1 MFKQN
6 ISKLDLS
13 TEAKSIMKQGYGF
26 RSDSISALDYQ
37 GEVSAVDSLRQEIF
51 DCDNVAMLSDIA
63 NYCHLTLIAADKDPD
78 DLTDEQIE
86 SDLKSVDNFLKK
98 QFKKPIVLWLC
109 ANKANVIISYMDIGF
124 EEFSDFNISTYK
136 LPKNAILFT
145 DFSSDGAGFFMD
157 ADDITVTGDST
168 AEFDQLSDDDLVELI
183 DTDNIIFSK
192 NQIKQIK
199 SLHRPGVERY
209 FATHEL
215 LHA

>member
-13 TEAKSIMKQGYGF
+13 TETRKIINQGYGY
-26 RSDSISALDYQ
+26 RSDSISELDYQ

-51 DCDNVAMLSDIA
+51 DCDNVAMLSDIV
-63 NYCHLTLIAADKDPD
+63 NYCHLTLIAADKNSD

-109 ANKANVIISYMDIGF
+109 ANKADVIISYMNIGY

-183 DTDNIIFSK
+183 DTDNIFSK

-199 SLHRPGVERY
+199 ALHRPGVERY

>member
-6 ISKLDLS
+6 INKLLS
-13 TEAKSIMKQGYGF
+13 TEARTIVKQGYGF

-37 GEVSAVDSLRQEIF
+37 GEVSAVDSLTQEIF
-51 DCDNVAMLSDIA
+51 DCDNVAILSDIA
-63 NYCHLTLIAADKDPD
+63 NYCHLTLIAADKNPD

-86 SDLKSVDNFLKK
+86 SDLKSVNNFLKK

-109 ANKANVIISYMDIGF
+109 ANKADVIISYMDIGY

-183 DTDNIIFSK
+183 DTDNIFSK
-192 NQIKQIK
+192 DQIKQIK
-199 SLHRPGVERY
+199 ALHRPGLERY

>member
-13 TEAKSIMKQGYGF
+13 TETRKIINQGYGY

-51 DCDNVAMLSDIA
+51 DCDNVAMLSDIV
-63 NYCHLTLIAADKDPD
+63 NYCHLTLIAADENPD

-86 SDLKSVDNFLKK
+86 TDLNSVDNFLKK

-109 ANKANVIISYMDIGF
+109 ANKADVIISYMDIGF

-157 ADDITVTGDST
+157 ADDITVTDDST

-183 DTDNIIFSK
+183 DTDTIIFSQK
-192 NQIKQIK
+192 QIKQIK
-199 SLHRPGVERY
+199 ALHRPGVERY
-209 FATHEL
+209 FATHDL